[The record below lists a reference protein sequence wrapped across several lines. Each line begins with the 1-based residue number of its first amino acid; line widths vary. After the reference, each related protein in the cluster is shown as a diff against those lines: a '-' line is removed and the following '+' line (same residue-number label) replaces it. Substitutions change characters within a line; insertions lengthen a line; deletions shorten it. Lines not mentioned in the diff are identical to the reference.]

1 MDRCGVRGA
10 GNRILLSGFVAQSFF
25 TFCQWIEKS
34 PLGAGVRDSV
44 WIFPVV
50 ESIHIL
56 GIVLLAF
63 TASLLDLRLLGLG
76 FLRRRPLAEVS
87 RQLLPWAWGAIA
99 LMLITGVLLFASEA
113 ASKCYESRAFY
124 VKMLLLALAIL
135 NAAFSYLAVGR
146 HADLWESNPPA
157 RPKILAIF
165 SLVVWAGVVFAGRGI
180 AYF

>member
-1 MDRCGVRGA
+1 M
-10 GNRILLSGFVAQSFF
+10 
-25 TFCQWIEKS
+25 
-34 PLGAGVRDSV
+34 GAGVRDSV

-76 FLRRRPLAEVS
+76 LLRRRPLPEVS
-87 RQLLPWAWGAIA
+87 RQLLPWAWGAIV
-99 LMLITGVLLFASEA
+99 LMIITGVLLFGSEA

-124 VKMLLLALAIL
+124 VKMLLIGLAIL
-135 NAAFSYLAVGR
+135 NAAISYFAVRR
-146 HADLWESNPPA
+146 HAAGWGSQVPFRA
-157 RPKILAIF
+157 KILAAF
-165 SLVVWAGVVFAGRGI
+165 SLVAWTGVVFAGRAI

>member
-1 MDRCGVRGA
+1 M
-10 GNRILLSGFVAQSFF
+10 SFLG
-25 TFCQWIEKS
+25 FCQWIERS

-63 TASLLDLRLLGLG
+63 AASMVDLRILGTGL
-76 FLRRRPLAEVS
+76 LRRRPLAEVS
-87 RQLLPWAWGAIA
+87 RQLLPWVWGAVV
-99 LMLITGVLLFASEA
+99 LMIVTGVPLFASEA
-113 ASKCYESRAFY
+113 ASKCYESKAFY
-124 VKMLLLALAIL
+124 VKMALLALAIV
-135 NAAFSYLAVGR
+135 NAAFSYSAVNR
-146 HADLWESNPPA
+146 HADEWHSSAPSGTKMMA
-157 RPKILAIF
+157 VF

>member
-1 MDRCGVRGA
+1 MTFLA
-10 GNRILLSGFVAQSFF
+10 
-25 TFCQWIEKS
+25 FCQWIEKS

-63 TASLLDLRLLGLG
+63 TASLVDLRILGIG
-76 FLRRRPLAEVS
+76 VLRRRPLAEVS
-87 RQLLPWAWGAIA
+87 RQLLPWAWGAIV
-99 LMLITGVLLFASEA
+99 LMLVTGVLLFSSEA

-124 VKMLLLALAIL
+124 VKMILIALAIA
-135 NAAFSYLAVGR
+135 NAGLTYLAVR
-146 HADLWESNPPA
+146 DSNPPP
-157 RPKILAIF
+157 RTKILAVF
-165 SLVVWAGVVFAGRGI
+165 SLVAWAGVVFAGRAI